1 MRREVPTVR
10 SRSARASVANRERGA
25 ALFVAILLLLVLTV
39 MGIALMFTTSI
50 EQSLSSTETKISK
63 IFYAADSGYEYASAM
78 LAERIDYTG
87 GPLPVGVSSH
97 YPNLPSP
104 DMAVAISTPILMG
117 SSILGGDAFESVSRS
132 YEPSQIVENI
142 YAFTSSAQSA
152 AIQASKSIDA
162 EIGVY
167 MKQQRI
173 PE

>member
-1 MRREVPTVR
+1 
-10 SRSARASVANRERGA
+10 
-25 ALFVAILLLLVLTV
+25 
-39 MGIALMFTTSI
+39 
-50 EQSLSSTETKISK
+50 
-63 IFYAADSGYEYASAM
+63 
-78 LAERIDYTG
+78 
-87 GPLPVGVSSH
+87 
-97 YPNLPSP
+97 
-104 DMAVAISTPILMG
+104 MAVAISTPILMG

-152 AIQASKSIDA
+152 TIQASKTIDA